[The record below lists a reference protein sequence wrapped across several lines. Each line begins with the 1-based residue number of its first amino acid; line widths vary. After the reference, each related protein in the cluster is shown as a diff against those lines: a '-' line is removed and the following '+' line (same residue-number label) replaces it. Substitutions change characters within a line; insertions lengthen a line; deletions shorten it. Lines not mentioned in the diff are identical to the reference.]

1 MKNKIIMM
9 SLVILALTANVAFA
23 ATPLDKNVPAKLKCT
38 VDAAN
43 VRSGPSTDFMKVD
56 TLKKNQIVDCIGK
69 IGNKYLIKC
78 GSNCVGYVDSSC
90 AKAYSGQ
97 TTTPKATP
105 KPTTPAPTTPAPTTP
120 APTPAPPTAT
130 APPSNTPTDT
140 GLDANEQEMF
150 NLVNKE
156 RTSRGIPALKVDP
169 QLVKTARLKSQDM
182 VDKNYFA
189 HQSPTYG
196 SPFDMMKKFG
206 ITYKSAG
213 ENLAANSSVAA
224 AHTALMNSQGHRE
237 NILNTSYN
245 YIGIGIVSSSQ
256 YGLMFTQQFIGK

>member
-9 SLVILALTANVAFA
+9 SLVILAITANVAM
-23 ATPLDKNVPAKLKCT
+23 ATPLDKNVPTKLKCT
-38 VDAAN
+38 ANAAN
-43 VRSGPSTDFMKVD
+43 VRSGPNTDFMKVD
-56 TLKKNQIVDCIGK
+56 TLTKNQIVDCIGK

-78 GSNCVGYVDSSC
+78 GNNCVGYIDSSC
-90 AKAYSGQ
+90 AKPQSAQ
-97 TTTPKATP
+97 PTTPKAKAPAPKTP
-105 KPTTPAPTTPAPTTP
+105 PTVPAPTTTPAPP
-120 APTPAPPTAT
+120 
-130 APPSNTPTDT
+130 NTPTDT
-140 GLDANEQEMF
+140 GLNANEQEMF

-156 RTSRGIPALKVDP
+156 RTSRGIPALAVDP

-245 YIGIGIVSSSQ
+245 YIGIGIVPSSQ
-256 YGLMFTQQFIGK
+256 YGLMCTQQFIGK

>member
-1 MKNKIIMM
+1 MKNKIMIMW
-9 SLVILALTANVAFA
+9 LVVLSLTANVALA

-38 VDAAN
+38 ANAAN
-43 VRSGPSTDFMKVD
+43 VRSGPATDFMKVD
-56 TLKKNQIVDCIGK
+56 MLTKNQIVDCIGK

-78 GSNCVGYVDSSC
+78 GNNCVGYIDSSC
-90 AKAYSGQ
+90 AKPVGGQ
-97 TTTPKATP
+97 PTTPKATP
-105 KPTTPAPTTPAPTTP
+105 KPTTPK
-120 APTPAPPTAT
+120 PTPAPPTAT
-130 APPSNTPTDT
+130 APPTTPTDT
-140 GLDANEQEMF
+140 GLNANEQEMF

-156 RTSRGIPALKVDP
+156 RTSRGIPALSVDP

-224 AHTALMNSQGHRE
+224 AHTALMNSTGHRE

-256 YGLMFTQQFIGK
+256 YGLMCTQQFIGK